1 MSTHT
6 GSIKPDAEAH
16 YGPCLK
22 SSLNL
27 LFQNSQQLV
36 VVDDFRQKSSVLD
49 VWKDPEYTS
58 TIGTLV
64 RNKLSAITA

>member
-36 VVDDFRQKSSVLD
+36 VVDDFCQKSSVLD
-49 VWKDPEYTS
+49 VWKGPEYTS

>member
-1 MSTHT
+1 MSTHN

-16 YGPCLK
+16 SGPCLK
-22 SSLNL
+22 SSLKY

-49 VWKDPEYTS
+49 VWKGPEYTS
-58 TIGTLV
+58 AIGTLV